1 MNRKQ
6 KLEILH
12 RIAAGEPLTSLNTGN
27 EIAFKV
33 QETGLFY
40 QEGKEMNPQQVSRFT
55 SNRNNKIITLDMEDL
70 NA

>member
-33 QETGLFY
+33 KETGQYF
-40 QEGKEMNPQQVSRFT
+40 MNGRIDTPG
-55 SNRNNKIITLDMEDL
+55 
-70 NA
+70 A